1 MPSPHSPPEVP
12 ETIELELRTR
22 SAQGLLLWHGA
33 VREGDRVTG
42 RAPGCNTPQGG
53 GLGAPPAHPS
63 LCPQEPGEG
72 GKAKDFLGLGL
83 KDGHLV
89 FR

>member
-1 MPSPHSPPEVP
+1 MARRGERGTGDREGSACETPPGWGSRCPPRSPP
-12 ETIELELRTR
+12 LR
-22 SAQGLLLWHGA
+22 
-33 VREGDRVTG
+33 
-42 RAPGCNTPQGG
+42 
-53 GLGAPPAHPS
+53 
-63 LCPQEPGEG
+63 PQEPGEG

>member
-1 MPSPHSPPEVP
+1 MPPYSP
-12 ETIELELRTR
+12 
-22 SAQGLLLWHGA
+22 LL
-33 VREGDRVTG
+33 
-42 RAPGCNTPQGG
+42 P
-53 GLGAPPAHPS
+53 
-63 LCPQEPGEG
+63 PQEPGEG

>member
-1 MPSPHSPPEVP
+1 MAWRGE
-12 ETIELELRTR
+12 R
-22 SAQGLLLWHGA
+22 
-33 VREGDRVTG
+33 GDRVTG
-42 RAPGCNTPQGG
+42 RELACETHP
-53 GLGAPPAHPS
+53 LRRGARCLTPPAHPL
-63 LCPQEPGEG
+63 LCLQESGKG